1 MPELIEAKLSEN
13 KEKAQRAARKLQLMR
28 SAASALK
35 KKSFSARAIHG
46 GTLHPQLASLDSRR
60 RPSLGA
66 YSNSSRNDEA
76 LVTEGQRARVKSDPI
91 PKSDLIQP
99 GDPIQSPKSDASGLK
114 LRRGDNGD
122 VPLVNLST
130 HREAD
135 TSERSSSSPM
145 LRRGELLLSCSP
157 MQHRLQ
163 PHAP

>member
-1 MPELIEAKLSEN
+1 
-13 KEKAQRAARKLQLMR
+13 MR
-28 SAASALK
+28 P
-35 KKSFSARAIHG
+35 RVRG
-46 GTLHPQLASLDSRR
+46 SRR
-60 RPSLGA
+60 RRGDDVESPRRAGRDFGA
-66 YSNSSRNDEA
+66 AARWTRIFAVIANSS
-76 LVTEGQRARVKSDPI
+76 GQRARVKSDPI

-99 GDPIQSPKSDASGLK
+99 GGPIQSPKSDASGLK